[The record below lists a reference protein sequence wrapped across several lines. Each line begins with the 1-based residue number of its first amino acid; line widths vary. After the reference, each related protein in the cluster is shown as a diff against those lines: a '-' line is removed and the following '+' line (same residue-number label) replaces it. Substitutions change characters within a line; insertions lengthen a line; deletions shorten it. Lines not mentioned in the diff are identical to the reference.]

1 MRTLPFSICLC
12 NIVKYYGSV
21 GYVRLPLLSFKI
33 VSFLNNWQPFTYVSV
48 LKKEVIQ
55 SMDKTAQHNLSRS
68 VSLMESLFKKL
79 LKNEVRIEVLE
90 LITSKKE
97 TFLAVAQVFEK
108 FNDKS
113 IPLTSSALENIVS
126 CREKDLKR
134 LQEVITT
141 VQKLHFFFREISE
154 SKLTL
159 TLTISVFNNYFCTIN
174 VSY

>member
-1 MRTLPFSICLC
+1 MLGCSPF
-12 NIVKYYGSV
+12 
-21 GYVRLPLLSFKI
+21 LSFII
-33 VSFLNNWQPFTYVSV
+33 VPFLNYWQCFTYVSV
-48 LKKEVIQ
+48 LKKRVIQ
-55 SMDKTAQHNLSRS
+55 RMDETAQHNLSRS

-79 LKNEVRIEVLE
+79 LRNEVRIEMLE

-97 TFLAVAQVFEK
+97 TFLAVAQVFEN

-113 IPLTSSALENIVS
+113 LPLTSAALENIVS

-141 VQKLHFFFREISE
+141 VQKLQFFFREISE

-159 TLTISVFNNYFCTIN
+159 TLTISVFKNYFCTIN
-174 VSY
+174 VRFCKGNIRLS